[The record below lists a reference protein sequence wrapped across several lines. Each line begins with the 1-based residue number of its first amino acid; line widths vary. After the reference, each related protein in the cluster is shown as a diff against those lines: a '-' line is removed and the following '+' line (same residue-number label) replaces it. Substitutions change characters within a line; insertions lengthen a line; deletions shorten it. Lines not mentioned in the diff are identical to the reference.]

1 MTLLPALIAYLLGS
15 IPFGYLIVKLKEGRD
30 IRSSGSGNI
39 GATNVL
45 RAAGGRS
52 AALTLVLDAAKGYMA
67 VWLADSISR
76 SSPQAVALAAM
87 AAVLGHLFPVF
98 LKFKG
103 GKGVATVLGVFL
115 YVSAIPVLIAAG
127 AFLGVVVLFKYVSL
141 GSMAAAVVFPAAYFL
156 LVYPRNPSSWLLFA
170 VIVCSGLVIVRH
182 HENIQRLWAGT
193 ERKLGAT

>member
-1 MTLLPALIAYLLGS
+1 MEFLPAFLAYLLGS

-30 IRSSGSGNI
+30 VRSSGSGSI

-45 RAAGGRS
+45 RTAGRS
-52 AALTLVLDAAKGYMA
+52 SAVLTLVLDAAKGYSA
-67 VWLADSISR
+67 VWLAGSISHG
-76 SSPQAVALAAM
+76 SPQAVALAAI

-115 YVSAIPVLIAAG
+115 YVSAIPILIAVG
-127 AFLGVVVLFKYVSL
+127 AFLGVVVLFKYASL
-141 GSMAAAVVFPAAYFL
+141 GSLVAAVAFPAAYL
-156 LVYPRNPSSWLLFA
+156 LWAYPRNPSLWLLFA
-170 VIVCSGLVIVRH
+170 VFVCSGLVIVKH

-193 ERKLGAT
+193 ERKLGAS

>member
-1 MTLLPALIAYLLGS
+1 MTFLLAFIAYLIGS

-30 IRSSGSGNI
+30 VRSSGSGNI

-45 RAAGGRS
+45 RTAGRS
-52 AALTLVLDAAKGYMA
+52 SGVLTLLLDVAKGY
-67 VWLADSISR
+67 LAACLAGWSSHD
-76 SSPQAVALAAM
+76 SPQTVALAAV

-115 YVSAIPVLIAAG
+115 YASPIPILIAASS
-127 AFLGVVVLFKYVSL
+127 FLCVVVVFRYVSL
-141 GSMAAAVVFPAAYFL
+141 GSLVAAVAFPVAYL
-156 LVYPRNPSSWLLFA
+156 LLTYPRNPSSWLLFA
-170 VIVCSGLVIVRH
+170 VLVCPSLVIVKH

-193 ERKLGAT
+193 ERKLGAS